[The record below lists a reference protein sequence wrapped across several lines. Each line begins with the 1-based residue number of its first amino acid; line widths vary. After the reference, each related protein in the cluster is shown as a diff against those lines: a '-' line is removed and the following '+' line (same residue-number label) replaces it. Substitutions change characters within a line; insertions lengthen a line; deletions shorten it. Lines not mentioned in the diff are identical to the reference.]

1 MMGLTFAAPL
11 ALFGLLALPLIY
23 LLLRV
28 TPPRPREIV
37 FPGVRLLR
45 GLLPEKE
52 TPAQTPWPL
61 LLLRLA
67 IAALI
72 ALAMA
77 GPVWSPARGLAGGGP
92 TLIALDDGWS
102 AAPDWDQRL
111 AAAATIIEA
120 AKRDGAPVALSP
132 MSESATAPQLEEAG
146 KALERLRSIRPKP
159 WLPDRRAAARQLG
172 EFAQG
177 QPRARL
183 VWIADGLKQG
193 ESAAFAAAL
202 QEAGKRGAT
211 VEIVAGGRAPFA
223 LSAPSNA
230 AAALE
235 VEVLRADAAASPG
248 EIEALDEK
256 GRVVAQAVA
265 EFSGGTGK
273 ARFELPVELRNEVSQ
288 LRIASENSAG
298 GVALLDSGAQ
308 VRRVAVIGGTGAD
321 EAQPLLSPV
330 YYLDKALAP
339 FAQLRNARPGE
350 TDPVLAALKDRPN
363 IIALADVGVAPGEDS
378 DALAAFVEEGGLL
391 LRFAGPR
398 LANASDDLTPVTLRR
413 NGRVLGGAMSWET
426 PKRLAEFDA
435 SSPFV
440 GLVVPSDVNVT
451 RQVLAEPEEGL
462 TEKTWARLADGTPLV
477 TAQRRGKGMIVLF
490 HVSADTNWSNLPI
503 SGLFVDMLR
512 RVAALA
518 GQSAGPGGGEQ
529 AETDQQLAPVQ
540 TLDGFGALGAPPAA
554 AKAISASFA
563 GAADA
568 EHPPGFYGAGD
579 AVRAVQTLAPG
590 AQLERM
596 DYAGLGLSVAP
607 LEAGG
612 AVDFRPALLTLAFLG
627 LLVDGLAML
636 RLSGALRWRL
646 AAGALAALLFIPV
659 LPAAPRAEPAA
670 KAAPQRDKEAAP
682 SQRDKEAALTTRLAY
697 VISGDARVDETSK
710 LGLEA
715 LSRTLEQRTSFSPGP
730 PVGVDPGR
738 DELAFYP
745 MLYWPISAAAPQPS
759 AKAAAKVAA
768 YMKNGG
774 TVVFDTRDALTS
786 RAGGG
791 VTPEAAWLQQFTKGL
806 DIPELEVVPRDHVIT
821 KTFYLLDGFVG
832 RYANGETWVEALPPE
847 PEGAGAARPVR
858 PTDSVSAIVIVS
870 NDLAAAWAQDKSG
883 QPLYPLT
890 PGGPDQREMALRGGV
905 NLVMYTLT
913 GNYKSDQVHVRDLL
927 QRLGQ

>member
-1 MMGLTFAAPL
+1 MMGLSFAAPL
-11 ALFGLLALPLIY
+11 ALVGLLALPLIY

-67 IAALI
+67 IAALV

-77 GPVWSPARGLAGGGP
+77 GPVWSPARGIAAGGP
-92 TLIALDDGWS
+92 TLIAFDDGWS

-111 AAAATIIEA
+111 AAAVTIVEAT
-120 AKRDGAPVALSP
+120 KRAGAPVALLP

-159 WLPDRRAAARQLG
+159 WLPDRRAAARGLA

-193 ESAAFAAAL
+193 ESATFAAAL
-202 QEAGKRGAT
+202 QEAGKRGASI
-211 VEIVAGGRAPFA
+211 EIVAGGRAPSA

-230 AAALE
+230 ANALE
-235 VEVLRADAAASPG
+235 VEVLRADAAAAPG
-248 EIEALDEK
+248 EIEALDAK
-256 GRVVAQAVA
+256 GRVVAQAAA
-265 EFSGGTGK
+265 EFSGATGK
-273 ARFELPVELRNEVSQ
+273 ARFDLPVELRNEVNL
-288 LRIASENSAG
+288 LRIAGETSAG
-298 GVALLDSGAQ
+298 AVALLDSGAQ

-350 TDPVLAALKDRPN
+350 TDPILAALKDRPN
-363 IIALADVGVAPGEDS
+363 IVALADVGVAPGEAS
-378 DALAAFVEEGGLL
+378 DALANFVEDGGLL

-435 SSPFV
+435 TSPFV
-440 GLVVPSDVNVT
+440 GLAVPSDVNVT

-518 GQSAGPGGGEQ
+518 GQSAGPGGGDKASE
-529 AETDQQLAPVQ
+529 ADQQLAPVQ
-540 TLDGFGALGAPPAA
+540 TLDGFGALGQPPAS

-563 GAADA
+563 GMADA

-579 AVRAVQTLAPG
+579 AVRAVQTLAPD
-590 AQLERM
+590 ARLERM
-596 DYAGLGLSVAP
+596 DYAGLGLAVTP
-607 LEAGG
+607 LDAGG
-612 AVDFRPALLTLAFLG
+612 AVDFRPILLTLVFIG
-627 LLVDGLAML
+627 LLIDGLAML

-646 AAGALAALLFIPV
+646 AAGAVAALLL
-659 LPAAPRAEPAA
+659 LPAMPAEPRAEPAQKPA
-670 KAAPQRDKEAAP
+670 V
-682 SQRDKEAALTTRLAY
+682 SQRDKEAALTARLAY
-697 VISGDARVDETSK
+697 VISGDPRTDETSK

-745 MLYWPISAAAPQPS
+745 LLYWPISASAPQPS

-768 YMKNGG
+768 YMKQGG
-774 TVVFDTRDALTS
+774 TVVFDTRDALTA

-791 VTPEAAWLQQFTKGL
+791 PTPEAAWLQQFTKGL

-858 PTDSVSAIVIVS
+858 PIDSVSAIVIVS
-870 NDLAAAWAQDKSG
+870 NDLAAAWAQDRAG

-890 PGGPDQREMALRGGV
+890 PGGANQREMALRGGV